1 MPESRN
7 KPMGIEERTMINLE
21 FVREVFDS
29 SPVKA
34 EAPVHIVTQIV
45 NSLLGMLIL
54 PYERRYALF
63 NDEEPLKQLYAD
75 GWPKWNIT
83 KFPPNEP
90 QTLGKLAWHLRNAA
104 SHGLYHF
111 SSNSREP
118 HEVTITVKD
127 KPIGKPINW
136 RASIRADE
144 LYNFCQCLT
153 NYMANSSQ
161 LEASSNR

>member
-7 KPMGIEERTMINLE
+7 KPMGIEERTMINLK

-34 EAPVHIVTQIV
+34 EAPVHIVTQIT
-45 NSLLGMLIL
+45 NSLLGLLVL

-63 NDEEPLKQLYAD
+63 NDKEPLEQLYAD

-83 KFPPNEP
+83 EFPPREL

-118 HEVTITVKD
+118 RDVTVTVKD
-127 KPIGKPINW
+127 RPRRDDPINW

-144 LYNFCQCLT
+144 LYIFCQRLT
-153 NYMANSSQ
+153 NYMANSPR
-161 LEASSNR
+161 LEEPSS